1 MIPVV
6 CFLIQI
12 YLLAIFGRALL
23 SWFPLNP
30 DGVMAT
36 VGGFL
41 NLVTDPVMKPGPTVG
56 PTAAPGGVRSG
67 HVGHRCDHGTDS
79 PSRADRLLAVLLGN
93 SGRSGVSLRIRH
105 R

>member
-41 NLVTDPVMKPGPTVG
+41 NLVTDPVMKPVRRSVP
-56 PTAAPGGVRSG
+56 PLRLGGFALDMSAIVVIMG
-67 HVGHRCDHGTDS
+67 LI
-79 PSRADRLLAVLLGN
+79 LLRGLIGC
-93 SGRSGVSLRIRH
+93 
-105 R
+105 